1 MPRKG
6 AARPIPSLRKAARG
20 CRACDLW
27 KPATQ
32 TVFGEGPEDARIML
46 VGEQAGDQEDREGH
60 PFVGPAGKL
69 LDQVLAEIGIDR
81 GSLYVTNVV
90 KHFKFELRGKRRL
103 HKSADAAEIAACLQ
117 WLDAELERIRPHYV
131 VCLGA
136 VAAKVILGSAFRLM
150 RDRGQWM
157 RAGENRW
164 AFATVHP
171 AFVLRARI
179 GGGGEAALAEF
190 RRDLALLINLPV
202 D

>member
-6 AARPIPSLRKAARG
+6 AARPIASLRKAAND

-32 TVFGEGPEDARIML
+32 TVFGEGPEDARIIL
-46 VGEQAGDQEDREGH
+46 VGEQAGDLEDRDGH

-81 GSLYVTNVV
+81 GALYVTNVV

-103 HKSADAAEIAACLQ
+103 HKSADAAEVAACLQ
-117 WLDAELERIRPHYV
+117 WLDAELERIRPRYV

-136 VAAKVILGSAFRLM
+136 VAAKVILGSSFRLM
-150 RDRGQWM
+150 RDRGQWK
-157 RAGENRW
+157 RVGESRW

-179 GGGGEAALAEF
+179 GGGGEAALADF
-190 RRDLALLINLPV
+190 RRDLGLLLDPPA

>member
-1 MPRKG
+1 MPRKV
-6 AARPIPSLRKAARG
+6 AARPIASLRKAARD

-27 KPATQ
+27 KAATQ
-32 TVFGEGPEDARIML
+32 TVFGEGPDEARVVL

-60 PFVGPAGKL
+60 PFVGPAGRL

-81 GSLYVTNVV
+81 RALYVTNIV

-103 HKSADAAEIAACLQ
+103 HKSADAAEVAACLH
-117 WLDAELERIRPHYV
+117 WLDAEMERIRPRYI

-136 VAAKVILGSAFRLM
+136 VAAKVILGSAFRIM
-150 RDRGQWM
+150 RDRGQWK
-157 RAGENRW
+157 RTGENRW

-171 AFVLRARI
+171 AFVLRARK
-179 GGGGEAALAEF
+179 GGGGEAALDEF
-190 RRDLALLINLPV
+190 RRDLELLLDPPA